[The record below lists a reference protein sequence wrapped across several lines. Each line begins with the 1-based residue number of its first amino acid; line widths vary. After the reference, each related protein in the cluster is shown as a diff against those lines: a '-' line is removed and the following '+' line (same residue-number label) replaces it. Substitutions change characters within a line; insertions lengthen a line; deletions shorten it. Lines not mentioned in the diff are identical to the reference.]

1 MRVRKINS
9 MIAFELN
16 DLAAEHERVGKLY
29 HEFLRVLAMSAGLYH
44 LQAGDTDP
52 QQPHNEDEAYV
63 VMRGKGKIMVDGE
76 DRDAQAGSVIFVP
89 AHVEHRFHSISEDMD
104 ILVFFAPAES

>member
-1 MRVRKINS
+1 

-16 DLAAEHERVGKLY
+16 DLQSTREASGKLY
-29 HEFLRVLAMSAGLYH
+29 HEFLRVPSMSAGLYH
-44 LQAGDTDP
+44 LKAGQTDP
-52 QQPHNEDEAYV
+52 QKPHNEDELYYV
-63 VMRGKGKIMVDGE
+63 AKGRGKIRVADE
-76 DRDAQAGSVIFVP
+76 DRDVQAGSAVFVA